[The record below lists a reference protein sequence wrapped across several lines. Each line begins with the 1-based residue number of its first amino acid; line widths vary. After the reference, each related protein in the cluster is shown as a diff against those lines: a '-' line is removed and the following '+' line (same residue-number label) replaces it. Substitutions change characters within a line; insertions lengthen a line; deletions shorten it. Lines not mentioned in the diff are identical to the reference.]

1 MKKGFSFLII
11 SVSIFLLSAFAN
23 TQTSNRIVTKEQL
36 GEKLFFDK
44 ILSSDQT
51 ISCASCHI
59 PQFAFADTLPF
70 SKGVNGKITARNTPS
85 VMNMAARDLYFYD
98 GRAASLEA
106 QIVFPVEHPN
116 EMNLPFHQ
124 AVERINHSKEYR
136 KLFFQ
141 LYKKNPDSI
150 SIVDA
155 IARFEKTLE
164 TDQTP
169 NDRWMN
175 DQADAMTA
183 SQLRGRDL
191 FTSDKTKCFECH
203 FTPDFTSDEFKNI
216 GLFNGKELNDSGR
229 YTITKNP
236 NDIGKFKIPGLRNVA
251 VTAPYMH
258 DGRFKTLR
266 EVIDY
271 YDNPSLFI
279 KNSIGRDS
287 ILPEKIGLT
296 EQEKIDLA
304 SYLIALT
311 DDQFSAKMKK

>member
-1 MKKGFSFLII
+1 MKKGFSF
-11 SVSIFLLSAFAN
+11 IFILVTIVLLSAFAN

-106 QIVFPVEHPN
+106 QVVFPVEHPN

-164 TDQTP
+164 TDHTP

-183 SQLRGRDL
+183 SQLRGREL

-229 YTITKNP
+229 YVITKNP

-296 EQEKIDLA
+296 EQEKIDLT

>member
-106 QIVFPVEHPN
+106 QVVFPVEHPN

-175 DQADAMTA
+175 DQTDAMTA
-183 SQLRGRDL
+183 SQLRGREL

>member
-1 MKKGFSFLII
+1 MKKGFSF
-11 SVSIFLLSAFAN
+11 IFILVTIVLLSAFAN

-183 SQLRGRDL
+183 SQLRGREL

>member
-1 MKKGFSFLII
+1 MKKGFTFLII

-106 QIVFPVEHPN
+106 QVVFPVEHPN

-183 SQLRGRDL
+183 SQLRGREL

>member
-1 MKKGFSFLII
+1 MKKGLSF
-11 SVSIFLLSAFAN
+11 IFILVTIVLLSAFAN

-106 QIVFPVEHPN
+106 QVVFPVEHPN

-175 DQADAMTA
+175 DQTDAMTA
-183 SQLRGRDL
+183 SQLRGREL

>member
-1 MKKGFSFLII
+1 MKKGFSFFFILI
-11 SVSIFLLSAFAN
+11 SIVLLSAFAN
-23 TQTSNRIVTKEQL
+23 TQTSKSITTKAQL

-44 ILSSDQT
+44 ILSSNQT
-51 ISCASCHI
+51 VSCASCHI
-59 PQFAFADTLPF
+59 PQFAFSDTLAF
-70 SKGVNGKITARNTPS
+70 SRGVNGKVTARNTPS
-85 VMNMAARDLYFYD
+85 IMNMAARDIYFFD

-106 QIVFPVEHPN
+106 QVVFPIEN
-116 EMNLPFHQ
+116 SSEMNLPFHQ

-141 LYKKNPDSI
+141 LYSKYPDSS

-175 DQADAMTA
+175 DQTDAMTA
-183 SQLRGRDL
+183 SQIRGREL

-216 GLFNGKELNDSGR
+216 GLFNGKDLNDSGR
-229 YTITKNP
+229 YVITKNP
-236 NDIGKFKIPGLRNVA
+236 NDIGRFKIPGLRNVA

-266 EVIDY
+266 EVINY

-279 KNSIGRDS
+279 INSIGRDTV
-287 ILPEKIGLT
+287 LPQKIGLT
-296 EQEKIDLA
+296 EQEKIDLE
-304 SYLIALT
+304 SYLMALT
-311 DDQFSAKMKK
+311 DDQFSAKIKK

>member
-1 MKKGFSFLII
+1 MKKGFSF
-11 SVSIFLLSAFAN
+11 IFILVTIVLLSAFAN
-23 TQTSNRIVTKEQL
+23 TQTTKRIVTKEQL

-116 EMNLPFHQ
+116 EMNLPFNQ

-175 DQADAMTA
+175 DQTDAMTA
-183 SQLRGRDL
+183 SQLRGREL

>member
-106 QIVFPVEHPN
+106 QVVFPVEHPN

-164 TDQTP
+164 TDHTP

-183 SQLRGRDL
+183 SQLRGREL

>member
-1 MKKGFSFLII
+1 
-11 SVSIFLLSAFAN
+11 
-23 TQTSNRIVTKEQL
+23 
-36 GEKLFFDK
+36 
-44 ILSSDQT
+44 
-51 ISCASCHI
+51 
-59 PQFAFADTLPF
+59 
-70 SKGVNGKITARNTPS
+70 
-85 VMNMAARDLYFYD
+85 
-98 GRAASLEA
+98 
-106 QIVFPVEHPN
+106 
-116 EMNLPFHQ
+116 
-124 AVERINHSKEYR
+124 
-136 KLFFQ
+136 
-141 LYKKNPDSI
+141 
-150 SIVDA
+150 
-155 IARFEKTLE
+155 
-164 TDQTP
+164 
-169 NDRWMN
+169 MN
-175 DQADAMTA
+175 DQTDAMTA
-183 SQLRGRDL
+183 SQLRGREL

-258 DGRFKTLR
+258 DGHFKTLR

>member
-1 MKKGFSFLII
+1 MKKGLSF
-11 SVSIFLLSAFAN
+11 IFILVTIVLLSAFAN

-51 ISCASCHI
+51 ISCVSCHI

-106 QIVFPVEHPN
+106 QVVFPVEHPN

-175 DQADAMTA
+175 DQTDAMTA
-183 SQLRGRDL
+183 SQLRGREL

>member
-1 MKKGFSFLII
+1 MKKGFSFLFILVTI
-11 SVSIFLLSAFAN
+11 VLLSAFAN

-175 DQADAMTA
+175 DQTDAMTA
-183 SQLRGRDL
+183 SQLRGREL

>member
-106 QIVFPVEHPN
+106 QVVFPVEHPN

-175 DQADAMTA
+175 DQTNAMTA
-183 SQLRGRDL
+183 SQLRGREL

>member
-1 MKKGFSFLII
+1 MKKGFSF
-11 SVSIFLLSAFAN
+11 IFILVTIVLLSAFAN

-106 QIVFPVEHPN
+106 QVVFPVEHPN

-164 TDQTP
+164 TDHTP

-183 SQLRGRDL
+183 SQLRGREL

>member
-1 MKKGFSFLII
+1 MKKGFSF
-11 SVSIFLLSAFAN
+11 IFILVTIVLLSAFAN

-106 QIVFPVEHPN
+106 QVVFPVEHPN

-175 DQADAMTA
+175 DQTDAMTA
-183 SQLRGRDL
+183 SQLRGREL

>member
-106 QIVFPVEHPN
+106 QVVFPVEHPN

-183 SQLRGRDL
+183 SQLRGREL

-229 YTITKNP
+229 YVITKNP

>member
-1 MKKGFSFLII
+1 MKKGLSF
-11 SVSIFLLSAFAN
+11 IFILVTIVLLSAFAN

-106 QIVFPVEHPN
+106 QVVFPVEHPN

-164 TDQTP
+164 TDHTP

-183 SQLRGRDL
+183 SQLRGREL

-229 YTITKNP
+229 YVITKNP

>member
-1 MKKGFSFLII
+1 MKKGFSF
-11 SVSIFLLSAFAN
+11 IFILVTIVLLSAFAN

-106 QIVFPVEHPN
+106 QVVFPVEHPN

-175 DQADAMTA
+175 DQTDAMTA
-183 SQLRGRDL
+183 SQLRGREL

-216 GLFNGKELNDSGR
+216 LLFN
-229 YTITKNP
+229 
-236 NDIGKFKIPGLRNVA
+236 
-251 VTAPYMH
+251 
-258 DGRFKTLR
+258 
-266 EVIDY
+266 
-271 YDNPSLFI
+271 
-279 KNSIGRDS
+279 
-287 ILPEKIGLT
+287 
-296 EQEKIDLA
+296 
-304 SYLIALT
+304 
-311 DDQFSAKMKK
+311 

>member
-1 MKKGFSFLII
+1 MKKGFSF
-11 SVSIFLLSAFAN
+11 IFILVTIVLLSAFAN

-175 DQADAMTA
+175 DQTDAMTA
-183 SQLRGRDL
+183 SQLRGREL

>member
-1 MKKGFSFLII
+1 MKKGLSF
-11 SVSIFLLSAFAN
+11 IFILVTIVLLSAFAN

-106 QIVFPVEHPN
+106 QVVFPVEHPN

-164 TDQTP
+164 TDHTP

-175 DQADAMTA
+175 DQTDAMTA
-183 SQLRGRDL
+183 SQLRGREL

>member
-1 MKKGFSFLII
+1 MKKGFSF
-11 SVSIFLLSAFAN
+11 IFILVTIVLLSAFAN

-106 QIVFPVEHPN
+106 QVVFPVEHPN

-183 SQLRGRDL
+183 SQLRGREL

>member
-1 MKKGFSFLII
+1 MKKGFSF
-11 SVSIFLLSAFAN
+11 IFILVTIVLLSAFAN

-106 QIVFPVEHPN
+106 QVVFPVEHPN

-164 TDQTP
+164 TDHTP

-175 DQADAMTA
+175 DQTDAMTA
-183 SQLRGRDL
+183 SQLRGREL

>member
-1 MKKGFSFLII
+1 MKKGFSF
-11 SVSIFLLSAFAN
+11 IFILVTIVLLSAFAN

-106 QIVFPVEHPN
+106 QVVFPVEHPN
-116 EMNLPFHQ
+116 EMNLPFHL

-175 DQADAMTA
+175 DQTDAMTA
-183 SQLRGRDL
+183 SQLRGREL

>member
-1 MKKGFSFLII
+1 MKKGLSF
-11 SVSIFLLSAFAN
+11 IFILVTIVLLSAFAN
-23 TQTSNRIVTKEQL
+23 TQTTKRIVTKEQL

-106 QIVFPVEHPN
+106 QVVFPVEHPN

-175 DQADAMTA
+175 DQTDAMTA
-183 SQLRGRDL
+183 SQLRGREL

>member
-106 QIVFPVEHPN
+106 QVVFPVEHPN

-164 TDQTP
+164 TDHTP

-183 SQLRGRDL
+183 SQLRGREL

-229 YTITKNP
+229 YVITKNP

>member
-1 MKKGFSFLII
+1 MKKGFTFLII

-106 QIVFPVEHPN
+106 QVVFPVEHPN

-175 DQADAMTA
+175 DQTDAMTA
-183 SQLRGRDL
+183 SQLRGREL

>member
-1 MKKGFSFLII
+1 MKKGLSFLII

-106 QIVFPVEHPN
+106 QVVFPVEHPN

-175 DQADAMTA
+175 DQTDAMTA
-183 SQLRGRDL
+183 SQLRGREL